1 MDFKEK
7 LREKQSKITEHL
19 FHQKKKLCVCVFMC
33 KMSSGAEELTQTR
46 KITAE
51 ENSENKIRTICL
63 NKRGVNELYVIW
75 VKINNLQEICV
86 FQCQKKLK
94 VTAVQNILQKIKSR
108 NTKEKGS
115 MD

>member
-7 LREKQSKITEHL
+7 LREKQSKILERL
-19 FHQKKKLCVCVFMC
+19 FHQKKIVCVFMY
-33 KMSSGAEELTQTR
+33 KMSSGAEGLTQIR

-51 ENSENKIRTICL
+51 IYSENKIHTIRFHR
-63 NKRGVNELYVIW
+63 RGANELYVIW
-75 VKINNLQEICV
+75 VKINDLQEICV
-86 FQCQKKLK
+86 IQCQKKLK
-94 VTAVQNILQKIKSR
+94 VTAVQNILLKIKSR